1 MISYKRPYLQC
12 SYIVALCLFKGRY
25 QVTVNGK
32 SVINELNNQPRSYK
46 NVYLYLGSKHPSQ
59 DVDRD
64 YYETMDISYEYLKY
78 EPLP

>member
-1 MISYKRPYLQC
+1 MKRFQHT
-12 SYIVALCLFKGRY
+12 YIVLINNVALRLFKGRY

-64 YYETMDISYEYLKY
+64 YYDTMDISYEYLKY